1 MKEKIVKQFSDK
13 FFGLVANLKRYGETD
28 VPEFIIN
35 EKRSEQ
41 DKNQDQ
47 EKHQEQEHYTRINML
62 NAQITNT

>member
-1 MKEKIVKQFSDK
+1 M
-13 FFGLVANLKRYGETD
+13 ANLKRYGETD

-47 EKHQEQEHYTRINML
+47 EKHQEQEHYTIG
-62 NAQITNT
+62 